1 MIWKEIFYL
10 KNKVQK
16 CVVTKTEGADVDT
29 TAADAGHTAKSEVE
43 EWLRNQ
49 ARQKGANAVHA

>member
-1 MIWKEIFYL
+1 MFYL
-10 KNKVQK
+10 KNKVEK

-49 ARQKGANAVHA
+49 GRQKGANVVHA